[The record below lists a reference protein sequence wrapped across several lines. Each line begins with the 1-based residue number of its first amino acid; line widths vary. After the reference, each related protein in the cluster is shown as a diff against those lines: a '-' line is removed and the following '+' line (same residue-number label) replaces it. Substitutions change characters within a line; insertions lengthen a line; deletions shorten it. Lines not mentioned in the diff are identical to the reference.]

1 MIKEMVSGWKGPSSK
16 GASSGDSIAD
26 PKGLKPPALKAVSK
40 PAD

>member
-1 MIKEMVSGWKGPSSK
+1 MIKEMVSWKESSSK

-26 PKGLKPPALKAVSK
+26 PKGLKPPALEAILK